1 MPRPKHLLPIILMT
15 LLLALS
21 LAACGEK
28 LEHGTGTGTAPSQ
41 SESVE
46 VTRER
51 AYEGLIDQLEKKG
64 YSVVEEEVGP
74 DVLQGDRRWLILD
87 EGENLTVYL
96 YEDQAAM
103 EKDASYVSKSGLSYH
118 NGSQS
123 AKIQW
128 VSDPHFFKTEN
139 MILLYVGQ
147 NPELLTVL
155 EAIMGRQFAGLSS

>member
-1 MPRPKHLLPIILMT
+1 MT

-87 EGENLTVYL
+87 KGENLTVYL

-118 NGSQS
+118 NGC
-123 AKIQW
+123 
-128 VSDPHFFKTEN
+128 
-139 MILLYVGQ
+139 
-147 NPELLTVL
+147 LTL
-155 EAIMGRQFAGLSS
+155 ISSKQRI